1 MRKLVDIEDVTVSY
15 REEVALKRVSL
26 KIEEGVFLAVIGPN
40 GAGKTTLLTVMN
52 GLARILSGSV
62 RVFGV
67 ELTRGNASQIRREIG
82 YVPQEANIDPRSPIC
97 VRDVVLMGRFGKIG
111 LFRRPSSGDYRV
123 AEQAMDLVGVS
134 ELSER
139 PIGHLSGGQQQKVAI
154 ARALAQQPRILLFD
168 EPTQNL
174 DPKAQKEIMDI
185 IDGIYQEKR
194 VTIVFVTHILSHLP
208 RSCNEAVLLKG
219 GEILY
224 TGKVSSA
231 LTPTLLSQLYE
242 CPIEWL

>member
-1 MRKLVDIEDVTVSY
+1 
-15 REEVALKRVSL
+15 
-26 KIEEGVFLAVIGPN
+26 
-40 GAGKTTLLTVMN
+40 MN
-52 GLARILSGSV
+52 GLGRILSGSV

-82 YVPQEANIDPRSPIC
+82 YVPQETSVDPRSPIC

-111 LFRRPSSGDYRV
+111 LLRRPSSGDYRV
-123 AEQAMDLVGVS
+123 ADQAMDLVGVS
-134 ELSER
+134 GLSER

-174 DPKAQKEIMDI
+174 DPKAQKEILDI
-185 IDGIYQEKR
+185 IDRIYQEKR

-208 RSCNEAVLLKG
+208 KSCQEAVLLKE

-224 TGKVSSA
+224 TGEVSTA
-231 LTPTLLSQLYE
+231 LTPTLLSELYE
-242 CPIEWL
+242 CPIEWLRGEETVPGANRDC